1 MIPLQIW
8 KFVIKSS
15 YYCLL
20 LAHFWNYASTQSG
33 KLLPS
38 FTSERLSLSGT
49 PFLHP
54 LMFLINPISCD
65 SLHQVFFFLCL
76 GFFLH
81 LYNFSSFCS
90 PFFMFCMFFTSV
102 FRMMLM
108 KNTFFSFC
116 PSTVNNTVIDV
127 YMKKKFNDKH
137 AWKVAQKTW
146 WDMQTCTHPGVALKI
161 SAAVSLWYSRQ

>member
-1 MIPLQIW
+1 MHPHSL
-8 KFVIKSS
+8 VNSS
-15 YYCLL
+15 P
-20 LAHFWNYASTQSG
+20 ASHL
-33 KLLPS
+33 KDL
-38 FTSERLSLSGT
+38 LSLERPFYTHSCFSLT
-49 PFLHP
+49 PLAVIHSTRCYF
-54 LMFLINPISCD
+54 
-65 SLHQVFFFLCL
+65 SLFGV
-76 GFFLH
+76 FLH

-102 FRMMLM
+102 FRMMLL

-116 PSTVNNTVIDV
+116 PNTVNNTVIDV

-146 WDMQTCTHPGVALKI
+146 WDMQTCTHTGVALKI